1 MEHTIRK
8 ANREDINKL
17 QEFMGKTEVRLHDL
31 ESWVDF
37 CLVAE
42 DAESG
47 MLKGTIGIQPFM
59 DSGLLRALV
68 LKEGSAEEILFL
80 LQQAIK
86 LAKEKNL
93 GMLYCVVNNKNASN
107 LFYLLGFK
115 EINVED
121 LPVDV
126 RDSSTVK
133 AAKAVNNSKIMYY
146 SINHVDN

>member
-1 MEHTIRK
+1 MEHIVRK
-8 ANREDINKL
+8 ANREDLESLKD
-17 QEFMGKTEVRLHDL
+17 FMGTTEVKLHDL
-31 ESWVDF
+31 ESWIDF
-37 CLVAE
+37 CLLAS

-47 MLKGTIGIQPFM
+47 MLKGTIGIQPFA

-126 RDSSTVK
+126 RESSTVNAMK
-133 AAKAVNNSKIMYY
+133 VVNNSKIMYY
-146 SINHVDN
+146 SISNVDN